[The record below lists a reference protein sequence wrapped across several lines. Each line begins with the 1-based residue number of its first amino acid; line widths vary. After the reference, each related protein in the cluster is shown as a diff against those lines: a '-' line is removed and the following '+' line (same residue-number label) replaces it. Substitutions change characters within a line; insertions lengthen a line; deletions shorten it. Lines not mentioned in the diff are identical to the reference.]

1 MASTETIIG
10 GELSFRLAQAKQ
22 SVYYDQD
29 RLKRESA
36 FAVQM
41 AASVARHYSREILVK
56 VLYSIEGN
64 TILQVRRDTQ

>member
-29 RLKRESA
+29 RLERESA

-41 AASVARHYSREILVK
+41 GGK
-56 VLYSIEGN
+56 
-64 TILQVRRDTQ
+64 RRQAL